1 MAGRMPAEKGEGVMK
16 RKTGLLAMGIV
27 VLLLGT
33 VLLLSQST
41 PQTEVDYE
49 AIAQKLVTQCAA
61 VQEGEMVY
69 IEGGSKEFELL
80 ENIVVNVRKVGGR
93 PLASF
98 GSDQLTRRWWTEVP
112 EKYDT
117 QSREPSVKFWN
128 LFSAGIFVSYNEDE
142 AVLADISPERLIA
155 SGKLDAVIN
164 EAMQKNNFR
173 GIYLGNGLYPT
184 VQLAARYGLGKDEL
198 ARIFWDCVN
207 IDYGELQ
214 KTCVAVKSLLA
225 AGNELRITH
234 ANGTDFKVR
243 IAGRPVLVSDG
254 VISAEDKEKG
264 FVACQVWLPAGEV
277 YVTPL
282 PGTAEGKI
290 VIERNFLQGEE
301 ITGMT
306 MIFKAGKLVSISAKT
321 GLERVKAFYD
331 AAGEGKDEFSFVD
344 IGVNPRLGAGA
355 GGKILN
361 YVRTGMITIGIGGN
375 VWAGG
380 SNNSP
385 YAFQGY
391 LPGGTLTVDKK
402 PLVKNGELLR

>member
-1 MAGRMPAEKGEGVMK
+1 MK
-16 RKTGLLAMGIV
+16 RKKGLLVTGFFILV
-27 VLLLGT
+27 VSA

-41 PQTEVDYE
+41 PQAEVDYE
-49 AIAQKLVTQCAA
+49 AIARKLVTQCAA

-69 IEGGSKEFELL
+69 IEGGSKDLELL
-80 ENIVVNVRKVGGR
+80 EDIVINVRKVGGR

-98 GSDQLTRRWWTEVP
+98 GSDRLTRRWWTEVP
-112 EKYDT
+112 EKFDT
-117 QSREPSVKFWN
+117 QSREPWVKFWN
-128 LFSAGIFVSYNEDE
+128 LIAAGIFVSYNEDE
-142 AVLADISPERLIA
+142 ALLADIPAERFA
-155 SGKLDAVIN
+155 AVGKVDAVIN

-184 VQLAARYGLGKDEL
+184 AQLAQRYGLSQDEL
-198 ARIFWDCVN
+198 ARMFWDCVN

-214 KTCVAVKSLLA
+214 KTCAAVKSVLA

-234 ANGTDFKVR
+234 ANGTNFKVR
-243 IAGRPVLVSDG
+243 IAGRPVLFSDG
-254 VISAEDKEKG
+254 VISAEDKQKG
-264 FVACQVWLPAGEV
+264 FAACQVWLPAGEV

-306 MIFKAGKLVSISAKT
+306 MIFKAGRLVSLSAKT

-344 IGVNPRLGAGA
+344 IGVNPKLGEGA
-355 GGKILN
+355 GGNILN

-391 LPGGTLTVDKK
+391 LPGGTLLVDKK
-402 PLVKNGELLR
+402 PLVKNGKLLR